1 MSDQPETAIPVL
13 LVEDNEIDA
22 EIAKRVLAKSGVQVS
37 LCIARDGKEALDLL
51 FQEFYQEESPW
62 QGRQR
67 PRLIVLDLGLPG
79 FDGREVLRRLRAD
92 ERTRRLPVVILTR
105 SSEEN
110 DIASS
115 YDLGA
120 NSYVRKPVI
129 FEKFAQAIRQLGLYW
144 LLINEPPP
152 KAKKG

>member
-79 FDGREVLRRLRAD
+79 FDGREVLRRIKNDPGLCSIPVAVLTGSSGEKPMLECMAIGGNMYFVKPMTVADAANVLAAVQQYWVLLDRLRQRA
-92 ERTRRLPVVILTR
+92 
-105 SSEEN
+105 
-110 DIASS
+110 A
-115 YDLGA
+115 
-120 NSYVRKPVI
+120 
-129 FEKFAQAIRQLGLYW
+129 
-144 LLINEPPP
+144 
-152 KAKKG
+152 